1 MKSKSVIKRQNPD
14 SKPKK
19 AIKWKPASRLGTL
32 KGPEGYRLR
41 WCSDTP
47 DNIARK
53 KSEGWVILDKT
64 KFPDLENSDYDH
76 QVTDSSGLTKSVL
89 KRNELVAMVMP
100 EETALER
107 TAYYEQETA
116 NRTQDALTHSQVKK
130 LLAKGDPRNAKNVH
144 SLNPEGV
151 SVID

>member
-1 MKSKSVIKRQNPD
+1 MKNKNNVKRQNPE

-19 AIKWKPASRLGTL
+19 PVRWRPANRLGTF

-41 WCSDTP
+41 WCSDSP

-53 KSEGWVILDKT
+53 KSEGWEILDKT
-64 KFPDLENSDYDH
+64 KFPQLELSDFDH
-76 QVTDSSGLTKSVL
+76 QVTDSNGLTKTHL
-89 KRNELVAMVMP
+89 KRNEMVAMILP
-100 EETALER
+100 EKMALER
-107 TAYYEQETA
+107 DEYYRQETED
-116 NRTQDALTHSQVKK
+116 RTRQALTHSQVKE
-130 LLAKGDPRNAKNVH
+130 LLKKGDPRNSKNVH